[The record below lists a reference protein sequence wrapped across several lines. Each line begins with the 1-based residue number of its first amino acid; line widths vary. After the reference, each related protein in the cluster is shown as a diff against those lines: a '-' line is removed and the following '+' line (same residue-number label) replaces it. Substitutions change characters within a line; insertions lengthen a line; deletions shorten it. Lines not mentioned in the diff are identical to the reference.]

1 MARPKGV
8 IECRLAPFIA
18 RLVEIDGVIGMSQEK
33 VRGAP
38 FTIGSFFLRLL
49 FTLAVVMLTFNPTG
63 YSYVHWLNGSWSASP
78 NTLGPEHAVAGIAL
92 FGGWLIV
99 VTATQRALGSLGLL
113 VLAAF
118 LAALVWWL
126 FDAHWLTMASA
137 GALEWITLGCLSILL
152 AVGMSW
158 SFIWRRMT
166 GQYEVDEVN
175 N

>member
-1 MARPKGV
+1 
-8 IECRLAPFIA
+8 
-18 RLVEIDGVIGMSQEK
+18 MSKDK

-38 FTIGSFFLRLL
+38 FTLGSFGLRLL
-49 FTLAVVMLTFNPTG
+49 FTLTLVVLTFNPTG
-63 YSYVHWLNGSWSASP
+63 YSFVHWLRSSLSP

-92 FGGWLIV
+92 LAGWLIV

-126 FDAHWLTMASA
+126 FDAGWLTTSSA
-137 GALEWITLGCLSILL
+137 GALEWITLVCLSILL

-175 N
+175 D

>member
-1 MARPKGV
+1 M
-8 IECRLAPFIA
+8 
-18 RLVEIDGVIGMSQEK
+18 
-33 VRGAP
+33 
-38 FTIGSFFLRLL
+38 
-49 FTLAVVMLTFNPTG
+49 
-63 YSYVHWLNGSWSASP
+63 
-78 NTLGPEHAVAGIAL
+78 AGIAL
-92 FGGWLIV
+92 LGGWLIV

-126 FDAHWLTMASA
+126 FDVSWLTMTSA
-137 GALEWITLGCLSILL
+137 GALEWIALVCLSVLL

-175 N
+175 D

>member
-1 MARPKGV
+1 VSK
-8 IECRLAPFIA
+8 
-18 RLVEIDGVIGMSQEK
+18 DK

-38 FTIGSFFLRLL
+38 FTLGSFGLRLL
-49 FTLAVVMLTFNPTG
+49 FTLALVVLTFNPTG
-63 YSYVHWLNGSWSASP
+63 YSFVNWLQASWFSTP
-78 NTLGPEHAVAGIAL
+78 KTLGPEHAVAGIAL
-92 FGGWLIV
+92 LAGWLIV
-99 VTATQRALGSLGLL
+99 VTATQRALGSLGLI

-126 FDAHWLTMASA
+126 FDAGWLKTSSA
-137 GALEWITLGCLSILL
+137 GALEWITLVCLSILL

>member
-1 MARPKGV
+1 MV
-8 IECRLAPFIA
+8 
-18 RLVEIDGVIGMSQEK
+18 
-33 VRGAP
+33 
-38 FTIGSFFLRLL
+38 
-49 FTLAVVMLTFNPTG
+49 LTFNPTG
-63 YSYVHWLNGSWSASP
+63 YSFVNWLHASLFSTP
-78 NTLGPEHAVAGIAL
+78 KTLGPEHAVAGIAL
-92 FGGWLIV
+92 LAGWLIV
-99 VTATQRALGSLGLL
+99 VTATQRALGSLGLI

-126 FDAHWLTMASA
+126 FDAGWLKTSSA
-137 GALEWITLGCLSILL
+137 GALEWITLVCLSILL

>member
-1 MARPKGV
+1 
-8 IECRLAPFIA
+8 
-18 RLVEIDGVIGMSQEK
+18 MSKDK

-38 FTIGSFFLRLL
+38 FTLGSFGLRLL
-49 FTLAVVMLTFNPTG
+49 FTLALVALTFNPTG
-63 YSYVHWLNGSWSASP
+63 YSFVHWLQAAWLSTP
-78 NTLGPEHAVAGIAL
+78 KTLGPEHAVAGIAL
-92 FGGWLIV
+92 LGGWLIV

-126 FDAHWLTMASA
+126 FDVGWLKTSSA
-137 GALEWITLGCLSILL
+137 GALEWITLVCLAVFL

-166 GQYEVDEVN
+166 GQYEVDEVHD
-175 N
+175 

>member
-1 MARPKGV
+1 
-8 IECRLAPFIA
+8 
-18 RLVEIDGVIGMSQEK
+18 
-33 VRGAP
+33 
-38 FTIGSFFLRLL
+38 
-49 FTLAVVMLTFNPTG
+49 
-63 YSYVHWLNGSWSASP
+63 
-78 NTLGPEHAVAGIAL
+78 
-92 FGGWLIV
+92 
-99 VTATQRALGSLGLL
+99 LL

-126 FDAHWLTMASA
+126 FDVGWLKTSSA
-137 GALEWITLGCLSILL
+137 GALEWIALVCLAIFL